1 VLQIHQSGNHDFKW
15 ISFVMSI
22 FGNTGLGYININIHS
37 LKPVLK
43 EHLHDH
49 FIQQWFTDIE
59 NSSRGEFYSIFK
71 FEFGFEKYLSRI
83 SVKRTRP
90 FSV

>member
-1 VLQIHQSGNHDFKW
+1 
-15 ISFVMSI
+15 MSI

-59 NSSRGEFYSIFK
+59 NSSRGEFRVFESIPRFVLGR
-71 FEFGFEKYLSRI
+71 FLRS
-83 SVKRTRP
+83 S
-90 FSV
+90 